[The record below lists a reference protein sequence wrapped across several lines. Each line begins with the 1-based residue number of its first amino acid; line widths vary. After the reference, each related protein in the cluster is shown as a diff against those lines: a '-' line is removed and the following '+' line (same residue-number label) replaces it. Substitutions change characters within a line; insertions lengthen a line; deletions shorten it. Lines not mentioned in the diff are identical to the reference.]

1 MTGVEA
7 TQVDDT
13 EGQSS
18 TYGYTGKTEVYVKT
32 IANVQKS
39 TQYKRYKIKNFK
51 YKKQLDYGL
60 AGRRLTSETDMF
72 SYDVEFESDLV
83 DGPIQAQEQARA
95 LVEVNTLELC
105 PSRTFIRSSIRSS
118 IRSFIISSIQPHS
131 FVHSYIPLF
140 ARLSPLIS
148 HHIPARRQLQAQ
160 CSAQP

>member
-95 LVEVNTLELC
+95 LVEVNTLEQC
-105 PSRTFIRSSIRSS
+105 PSRTFIRSS

-148 HHIPARRQLQAQ
+148 RHIPARRQLQAQ